1 MNTEIYS
8 KLTIMKKMKFFIL
21 FILTFL
27 SIESFSQIGV
37 TSYSFYS
44 IGVNTSTNKR
54 ISGEIKTFA
63 NRPFEDISIEV
74 DGFYNFKP
82 RPYHR
87 FSIGL
92 GVNVA
97 PFLGYDQFYALTIPV
112 SLEIYPLQNFKK
124 LSLLFELT
132 PEILAEDGVNL
143 RNLWGV
149 RYTFGD

>member
-1 MNTEIYS
+1 
-8 KLTIMKKMKFFIL
+8 MKFFIFL
-21 FILTFL
+21 VLSFL
-27 SIESFSQIGV
+27 SIESFAQIGI
-37 TSYSFYS
+37 TSYSIYS
-44 IGVNTSTNKR
+44 IGVNTSQNKR

-63 NRPFEDISIEV
+63 NRPFEDISLEV

-92 GVNVA
+92 GINVI
-97 PFLGYDQFYALTIPV
+97 PFKGYDQFYALTIPV
-112 SLEIYPLQNFKK
+112 SIEIYPLQNFKK

-143 RNLWGV
+143 RNLWGI
-149 RYTFGD
+149 RYTFGE

>member
-1 MNTEIYS
+1 MR
-8 KLTIMKKMKFFIL
+8 KLKFFIL
-21 FILTFL
+21 LVLSFL
-27 SIESFSQIGV
+27 SMESFSQIGV
-37 TSYSFYS
+37 TSYSIYA
-44 IGVNTSTNKR
+44 IGINTSQNKR

-63 NRPFEDISIEV
+63 NRPVEDISIEI

-92 GVNVA
+92 GINVT

-112 SLEIYPLQNFKK
+112 SLEIYPLQDFKK

-132 PEILAEDGVNL
+132 PEILTEDGVNL
-143 RNLWGV
+143 RHLWGI
-149 RYTFGD
+149 RYTFGES

>member
-1 MNTEIYS
+1 
-8 KLTIMKKMKFFIL
+8 MKCFIL
-21 FILTFL
+21 LVLTFF

-37 TSYSFYS
+37 TSYSIYS

-63 NRPFEDISIEV
+63 NRHFEDINLEV

-92 GVNVA
+92 GVNFT

-143 RNLWGV
+143 RNLWGI
-149 RYTFGD
+149 RYTFGE

>member
-1 MNTEIYS
+1 
-8 KLTIMKKMKFFIL
+8 MKNFKFLIL
-21 FILTFL
+21 FVLTTL
-27 SIESFSQIGV
+27 SIESFAQIGV
-37 TSYSFYS
+37 TSYYIYS
-44 IGVNTSTNKR
+44 LGINTSQNKR

-63 NRPFEDISIEV
+63 NRPFEDISVEV

-92 GVNVA
+92 GVNVT

-143 RNLWGV
+143 RNLWGI
-149 RYTFGD
+149 RYTFGANHD

>member
-1 MNTEIYS
+1 
-8 KLTIMKKMKFFIL
+8 MKNFKFLIL
-21 FILTFL
+21 FVLSTL
-27 SIESFSQIGV
+27 SIESFAQIGV
-37 TSYSFYS
+37 TSYYIYS
-44 IGVNTSTNKR
+44 LGINTSQNKR

-63 NRPFEDISIEV
+63 NRPFEDISVEV

-92 GVNVA
+92 GVNVT

-143 RNLWGV
+143 RNLWGI
-149 RYTFGD
+149 RYTFGANHD